1 MNGEASPKPKLS
13 SRVREKVHKLFT
25 CQHSIV
31 TPVLIQGCASQSQ
44 LTDGNGGSERP
55 RCLRGHRPV
64 MGLLTLYSPFPPS
77 SAPGAEIQLGWQHL
91 LEGQVGAG
99 MALSGSHSGKDIF
112 ILGKQPEAPGLG
124 WGAGTLGVS
133 VGPLWP
139 GQCLQDAFSKG
150 LGFCKHPL
158 T

>member
-1 MNGEASPKPKLS
+1 MPSGSQASDGS
-13 SRVREKVHKLFT
+13 SDL
-25 CQHSIV
+25 
-31 TPVLIQGCASQSQ
+31 VL
-44 LTDGNGGSERP
+44 
-55 RCLRGHRPV
+55 
-64 MGLLTLYSPFPPS
+64 PFPPS